1 MVQYVRGLSASPFV
15 GANMTE
21 PAPTTREA
29 QESPRKVGA
38 LLIVGIALI
47 PLIFTWFLLRKGY
60 SSQARVV
67 GVVWLT
73 IVTLFA
79 FGPSKLTA
87 PETPPAPAVAK
98 AANPPAAIPTTSAP
112 AQPPKPA
119 EKQLAKDSAVFA
131 QMEKRY
137 LENEKSLKK
146 FYGTP
151 SQLELAGKDG
161 LSLVMLK
168 VDYDQNGKTTEE
180 KAFGKKAA
188 ALLSKV
194 EVQRRQIYASVVEE
208 NFVRNG
214 MDLKATASGQNKNQ
228 LRIVYVLMSQPMV
241 YKFQNDAKI
250 PEQAVRLGFTKVVY
264 TNGFESDMGKTWTV
278 SLKD

>member
-1 MVQYVRGLSASPFV
+1 
-15 GANMTE
+15 MTE
-21 PAPTTREA
+21 TAAATREA
-29 QESPRKVGA
+29 QESPRKIGG
-38 LLIVGIALI
+38 LLIIGVALV
-47 PLIFTWFLLRKGY
+47 PLVFTWFLFRKGY

-73 IVTLFA
+73 ISTLFT
-79 FGPSKLTA
+79 FGPSKLTSPA
-87 PETPPAPAVAK
+87 TPPAPAVVNV
-98 AANPPAAIPTTSAP
+98 ANPPAAIPAAAVP
-112 AQPPKPA
+112 AQQQKLA
-119 EKQLAKDSAVFA
+119 EKPLAKDSAVLA
-131 QMEKRY
+131 QIEKRY

-151 SQLELAGKDG
+151 SQLELARKDG

-168 VDYDQNGKTTEE
+168 VDYDQNGKTVEE

-194 EVQRRQIYASVVEE
+194 EMQRRQIYASVVEE
-208 NFVRNG
+208 NFVKNG
-214 MDLKATASGQNKNQ
+214 MDLKATASGQNKNE

-241 YKFQNDAKI
+241 YKLQNDAKL
-250 PEQAVRLGFTKVVY
+250 PEQAARLGFTKVVY
-264 TNGFESDMGKTWTV
+264 TNGFESGMGKTWTV